1 MSPYADKGVLCMYF
15 FCKMYIINDLRCM
28 ALVMR
33 YPLDRVFPTLPTDM
47 KKTILLTATLAAS
60 SLVASAATL
69 NDGENL
75 GLGITT
81 YTSDSSMWTDT
92 NFSVSMM
99 LDVDKLKTILT
110 DCGVNHT
117 NYNLVQFS
125 LRSEA
130 SDHAHT
136 MGTMAIYTSS
146 STTTSSIW
154 TTANGT
160 TGSQNMSG
168 SSGVYLSNYVDD
180 QWFNVD
186 AASLTMAHDSNNG
199 TYTLLTV
206 HLSDGTFLEYEK
218 TESGL
223 RWSNTI
229 GVSSITI
236 GSDDAATNPVT
247 QAWLFDTK
255 LSVEEAKAINKQ
267 LIPEP
272 TTATLSLLALAALAA
287 RRRRK

>member
-1 MSPYADKGVLCMYF
+1 
-15 FCKMYIINDLRCM
+15 
-28 ALVMR
+28 
-33 YPLDRVFPTLPTDM
+33 M

-110 DCGVNHT
+110 DCGVEHT

-168 SSGVYLSNYVDD
+168 SSGAFLSNYVDD
-180 QWFNVD
+180 QWLNAD
-186 AASLTMAHDSNNG
+186 AASLTMAHDSSNG

-255 LSVEEAKAINKQ
+255 LSVEDAKAINKQ

-272 TTATLSLLALAALAA
+272 ATATLSLLALAALAA